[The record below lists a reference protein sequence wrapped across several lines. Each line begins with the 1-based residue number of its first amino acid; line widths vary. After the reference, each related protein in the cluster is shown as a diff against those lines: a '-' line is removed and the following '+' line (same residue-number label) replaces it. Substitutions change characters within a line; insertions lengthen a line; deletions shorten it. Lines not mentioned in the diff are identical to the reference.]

1 MSLRMLWPGLA
12 AARYGL
18 WGCSATPGAALQ
30 TSPPLPPFP
39 PPPPF
44 QLGTKPAAII
54 QAKHV
59 NLADPAAVV

>member
-39 PPPPF
+39 PPPLF
-44 QLGTKPAAII
+44 SWERNQQQLFKPST
-54 QAKHV
+54 
-59 NLADPAAVV
+59 